1 ARAPLDVELAVDLE
15 ERLPEPLETAAYY
28 TVSEA
33 LANVVKHA
41 YARSAAVRVVSGGDQ
56 IVVEVDDDGAGGADA
71 EQGSG
76 LRGLRDRVE
85 TLDGE
90 LVVDSLPGRGT
101 VVRAAL
107 PVRSTSYATV

>member
-1 ARAPLDVELAVDLE
+1 M
-15 ERLPEPLETAAYY
+15 ETAAYY

-33 LANVVKHA
+33 LANVAKHA
-41 YARSAAVRVVSGGDQ
+41 EACSAAVRVECRGDQ
-56 IVVEVDDDGAGGADA
+56 IVVEIADDGDGGADA
-71 EQGSG
+71 DRGSG

-90 LVVDSLPGRGT
+90 LVVDSPPGRGT

-107 PVRSTSYATV
+107 PVRSTSFATV